1 MTGAGLG
8 LAIVE
13 RLGRLLGHEI
23 GLRSQLGRGSVFWVC
38 VPLGDAAAVQ
48 PLRPRRTHSIRPTTP
63 RCRATAP
70 G

>member
-1 MTGAGLG
+1 

-23 GLRSQLGRGSVFWVC
+23 GLRSQLGRGSVFWVR
-38 VPLGDAAAVQ
+38 AA
-48 PLRPRRTHSIRPTTP
+48 
-63 RCRATAP
+63 